1 MERFIAFDVETPN
14 SYNHRMSSIGI
25 AVIEHGRIV
34 DTFSSL
40 IDPETHFDA
49 FNIALTG
56 ITPELA
62 ETAPTFPELW
72 AEIGETMLSG
82 ILVAHNAAFDMH
94 VLSRCLMH
102 YEIDVP
108 RTARFLCTVTMGRRC
123 YPSLPNHKLDTLCR
137 CRGIELDHHRADSD
151 SLACASLLL
160 DYMAQGLRPEM
171 FIRTY
176 DLWNGNTLKNH
187 KQKEGT

>member
-25 AVIEHGRIV
+25 AVIEQGRIV
-34 DTFSSL
+34 DSFSSL

-56 ITPELA
+56 ISPEIV
-62 ETAPTFPELW
+62 ENAPTFPELW
-72 AEIGETMLSG
+72 DEIGDTMLSG
-82 ILVAHNAAFDMH
+82 ILAAHNAAFDMR

-102 YEIDVP
+102 YEIDIP
-108 RTARFLCTVTMGRRC
+108 RTAKYLCTVTMGRKC

-160 DYMAQGLRPEM
+160 DYMAQGMRPEP
-171 FIRTY
+171 FIKTY
-176 DLWNGNTLKNH
+176 DLWNGYTLKSFDG
-187 KQKEGT
+187 KR